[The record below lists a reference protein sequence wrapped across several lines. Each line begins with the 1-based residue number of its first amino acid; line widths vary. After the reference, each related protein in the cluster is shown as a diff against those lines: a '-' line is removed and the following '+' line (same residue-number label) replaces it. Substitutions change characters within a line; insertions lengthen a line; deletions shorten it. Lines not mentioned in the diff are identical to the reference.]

1 VPVSDTR
8 GGFGHFGRDYCAVPN
23 RTHPGG
29 EKEHIYVTAMPFLQ
43 SETRLGNTWRAIKIE

>member
-8 GGFGHFGRDYCAVPN
+8 GGFGHFGRHYCAVPN